1 MWGLTVVVRDEVQD
15 SFWGHPIW
23 AEFWRIPRVAT
34 VGLLLD
40 CQGVDTRSKVALE
53 SEAGILDQDSYGC
66 SIGSATDGVTGR
78 DVALAVDFFGTFKV
92 QRDFDQAVEFSNFL
106 NSDTGFTAF
115 RDGVELLREGIGA
128 VGEVFHVALLA
139 LEEDDIERVAKAV
152 QLVIDKVAEPS
163 WTVVHHLARL
173 LADCEVGNLA
183 VSSGE
188 LTFKSRR
195 DSNSGGHDC
204 G

>member
-1 MWGLTVVVRDEVQD
+1 MRGLTVVVRDVIED
-15 SFWGHPIW
+15 SFWGHPIR

-40 CQGVDTRSKVALE
+40 CQCVATRSKDTLE
-53 SEAGILDQDSYGC
+53 AEADIFDQDADGGSV
-66 SIGSATDGVTGR
+66 GSATDGVTGR

-106 NSDTGFTAF
+106 HSNTCFTAF

-139 LEEDDIERVAKAV
+139 LEEDNIELVAEAV
-152 QLVIDKVAEPS
+152 QFVIDKVAEPS
-163 WTVVHHLARL
+163 RIVVHHLAAL
-173 LADCEVGNLA
+173 LADCEVGNFA
-183 VSSGE
+183 VSSSE

-195 DSNSGGHDC
+195 NADGGAHNC